1 MANRNFNRVQAIDKE
16 VKHIYGQFLITD
28 GVGTV
33 QFDAAEQTLSVGV
46 KNVERDSGGKFTITL
61 GVPGGAT
68 DKYPSLLFMQCFL
81 TDSAAISTN
90 GGVSFQI
97 ETDDITNGII
107 KLFALDKDGAIAEIR
122 SGDVLQIMIVVKNSN
137 QPGVG
142 VS

>member
-1 MANRNFNRVQAIDKE
+1 MANRMFNRVQALDKE
-16 VKHIYGQFLITD
+16 VKFLFLTATIGSGGD
-28 GVGTV
+28 P
-33 QFDAAEQTLSVGV
+33 TLNESKSVGI
-46 KNVERDSGGKFTITL
+46 KSISDTATGEYDITL

-81 TDSAAISTN
+81 TDTAAISTG

-97 ETDDITNGII
+97 EAETVSSDGVI

-122 SGDVLQIMIVVKNSN
+122 SGDILQIMIVVKNSN

>member
-1 MANRNFNRVQAIDKE
+1 MANRSFNRLQAADKE
-16 VKHIYGQFLITD
+16 VKFLFLTATIGAGGD
-28 GVGTV
+28 P
-33 QFDAAEQTLSVGV
+33 TLNESKSVGIKSISDTAV
-46 KNVERDSGGKFTITL
+46 GEYDITL

-68 DKYPSLLFMQCFL
+68 DKYPSLLFLQCFL

-142 VS
+142 VN

>member
-1 MANRNFNRVQAIDKE
+1 MANRNFNRVQALDKE
-16 VKHIYGQFLITD
+16 VKFLFLTATIGSGGD
-28 GVGTV
+28 P
-33 QFDAAEQTLSVGV
+33 TLNESKSVGIKSISDTAV
-46 KNVERDSGGKFTITL
+46 GEYDITL
-61 GVPGGAT
+61 GVPGGAA
-68 DKYPSLLFMQCFL
+68 DKYPALLFVQCFL
-81 TDSAAISTN
+81 TDSAAISTG

-97 ETDDITNGII
+97 EAETVSSDGVI

>member
-1 MANRNFNRVQAIDKE
+1 MANRNFNRVQALDKE
-16 VKHIYGQFLITD
+16 VKFLFLTATIGSGGD
-28 GVGTV
+28 P
-33 QFDAAEQTLSVGV
+33 TLDTSKSVGIKSISDTAV
-46 KNVERDSGGKFTITL
+46 GEYDITL
-61 GVPGGAT
+61 GTPGGSA
-68 DKYPSLLFMQCFL
+68 DKYPSLLFVQCFL
-81 TDSAAISTN
+81 TDSAAISTG

-97 ETDDITNGII
+97 ETDDIANGII

>member
-1 MANRNFNRVQAIDKE
+1 MANRSFNRLQAADKE
-16 VKHIYGQFLITD
+16 VKFLFLTATIGSGGD
-28 GVGTV
+28 P
-33 QFDAAEQTLSVGV
+33 TLNESKSVGIKSISDTAV
-46 KNVERDSGGKFTITL
+46 GEYDITL
-61 GVPGGAT
+61 GVPGGAA
-68 DKYPSLLFMQCFL
+68 DKYPALLFVQCFL
-81 TDSAAISTN
+81 LDAAAISTG

-97 ETDDITNGII
+97 EAETVSSDGVI

>member
-1 MANRNFNRVQAIDKE
+1 MANRNFNRVQALDKE
-16 VKHIYGQFLITD
+16 VKFLFLSATIGSGGD
-28 GVGTV
+28 P
-33 QFDAAEQTLSVGV
+33 TLNESKSVGI
-46 KNVERDSGGKFTITL
+46 KSISDSAVGEYDITL
-61 GVPGGAT
+61 GTPGGSAG
-68 DKYPSLLFMQCFL
+68 KYPALLFMQCFL
-81 TDSAAISTN
+81 TDTAAISTG

-97 ETDDITNGII
+97 EAETVSSDGVI

>member
-1 MANRNFNRVQAIDKE
+1 MANRSFNRLQAADKE
-16 VKHIYGQFLITD
+16 VKFLFLTATIGSGGD
-28 GVGTV
+28 P
-33 QFDAAEQTLSVGV
+33 TLNESKSVGIKSISDTAV
-46 KNVERDSGGKFTITL
+46 GEYDITL
-61 GVPGGAT
+61 GVPGGAA

-81 TDSAAISTN
+81 TDTAAISTG

-97 ETDDITNGII
+97 EAESVSSDGVI
-107 KLFALDKDGAIAEIR
+107 KLFALDKDGALAEIR

>member
-1 MANRNFNRVQAIDKE
+1 MANRMFNRVQALDKE
-16 VKHIYGQFLITD
+16 VKFLFLTATIGAGGD
-28 GVGTV
+28 P
-33 QFDAAEQTLSVGV
+33 TLNESKSVGV
-46 KNVERDSGGKFTITL
+46 KSISDTAVGEYDITL

-68 DKYPSLLFMQCFL
+68 DKYPSLLFLQCFL
-81 TDSAAISTN
+81 TDSAAISTG

-107 KLFALDKDGAIAEIR
+107 KIFALDKDGAIAEIR

>member
-1 MANRNFNRVQAIDKE
+1 MANRMFNRLQALDKE
-16 VKHIYGQFLITD
+16 VKFLFLTATIGSGGD
-28 GVGTV
+28 P
-33 QFDAAEQTLSVGV
+33 TLNESKSVGV
-46 KNVERDSGGKFTITL
+46 KSISDTAVGEYDITL

>member
-1 MANRNFNRVQAIDKE
+1 MANRMFNRLQALDKE
-16 VKHIYGQFLITD
+16 VKFLFLTATIGSGGD
-28 GVGTV
+28 P
-33 QFDAAEQTLSVGV
+33 TLNESKSVGV
-46 KNVERDSGGKFTITL
+46 KSISDTAVGEYDITL

-122 SGDVLQIMIVVKNSN
+122 SGDVLQIMIAVKNSN

-142 VS
+142 VN

>member
-1 MANRNFNRVQAIDKE
+1 MANRNFNRVQALDKE
-16 VKHIYGQFLITD
+16 VKFLFLTATIGSGGD
-28 GVGTV
+28 P
-33 QFDAAEQTLSVGV
+33 TLNESKSVGI
-46 KNVERDSGGKFTITL
+46 KSISDTATGEYDITL

-81 TDSAAISTN
+81 TDAAAISTG

-97 ETDDITNGII
+97 EAETVSSDGVI

-122 SGDVLQIMIVVKNSN
+122 NGDVLQIMIVVKNSN

>member
-1 MANRNFNRVQAIDKE
+1 MANRNFNRLQALDKE
-16 VKHIYGQFLITD
+16 VKFLFLTATIGSGGD
-28 GVGTV
+28 P
-33 QFDAAEQTLSVGV
+33 TLNESKSVGIKSISDTAV
-46 KNVERDSGGKFTITL
+46 GEYDITL
-61 GVPGGAT
+61 GVPGGAA

-81 TDSAAISTN
+81 TDTAAISTG

-97 ETDDITNGII
+97 EAESVSSDGVI
-107 KLFALDKDGAIAEIR
+107 KLFALDKDGALAEIR